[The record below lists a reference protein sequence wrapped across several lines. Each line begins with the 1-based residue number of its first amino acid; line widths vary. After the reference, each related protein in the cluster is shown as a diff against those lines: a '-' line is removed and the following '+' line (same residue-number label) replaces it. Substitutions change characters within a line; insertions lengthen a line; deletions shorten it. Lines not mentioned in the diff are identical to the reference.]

1 MNKLWAPWRIEYVR
15 KPKSKRCILCRASKS
30 KKRDKKLFV
39 VARGIYSFSILN
51 TYPYNNGHFMV
62 CPIRHIKKL
71 EDLNKNEILEIYE
84 LIKKTKKM
92 TDKVLRPDGYNM
104 GINLG
109 RAAGAGIDDHI
120 HIHVVPR
127 WQGDTNFMTVVT
139 NTKVI
144 SQSLQDLY
152 DKLTKVR

>member
-1 MNKLWAPWRIEYVR
+1 
-15 KPKSKRCILCRASKS
+15 
-30 KKRDKKLFV
+30 
-39 VARGIYSFSILN
+39 
-51 TYPYNNGHFMV
+51 MV
-62 CPIRHIKKL
+62 CPIRHIEKI
-71 EDLNKNEILEIYE
+71 EDLNKNEILDIYE

-127 WQGDTNFMTVVT
+127 WQGDTNLMPVVA

-144 SQSLQDLY
+144 SQSLNNLY
-152 DKLTKVR
+152 DKLTKVK